1 MHDGGAQSLPDI
13 PLRYVAGVV
22 RQAGALAWL
31 PETSPTRF
39 VIVTSRRTGRWILPK
54 GSIDDGRSEVEI
66 AAEEAW
72 EEAGLSGDILP
83 PMIGLYHTP
92 KIRPPLIWTV
102 EVALYPLRVSRV
114 HSVWP
119 EQADRRRRMVTLS
132 EAGKLLS
139 EPDMTA
145 LMAQFASKME
155 NGC

>member
-92 KIRPPLIWTV
+92 EDQTTPDLDGGSRPLPLAGFTTSTRCGPSRPIDAG
-102 EVALYPLRVSRV
+102 ALSR
-114 HSVWP
+114 
-119 EQADRRRRMVTLS
+119 
-132 EAGKLLS
+132 
-139 EPDMTA
+139 
-145 LMAQFASKME
+145 
-155 NGC
+155 